1 MRTVPFPEFDQRTNL
16 GIARE
21 EGREKGKAEGIKEG
35 IKEGARKKA
44 LEIARAMVADGFSAE
59 VIKKY
64 TGLDEKEI
72 PRKRN
77 LQTKKNRQ

>member
-1 MRTVPFPEFDQRTNL
+1 MRTVPFPEFDQRINL

-21 EGREKGKAEGIKEG
+21 EGREKGKEEG

-72 PRKRN
+72 PRRRN